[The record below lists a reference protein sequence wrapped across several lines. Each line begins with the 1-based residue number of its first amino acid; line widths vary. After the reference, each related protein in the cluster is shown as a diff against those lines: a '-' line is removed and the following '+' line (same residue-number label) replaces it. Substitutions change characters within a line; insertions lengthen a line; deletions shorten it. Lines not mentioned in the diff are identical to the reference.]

1 MNSIR
6 LPGNSIRNR
15 GRVGE
20 HEFVLTCFPPMT
32 ETTHNMTIKRWWM
45 GAGLVAC
52 LVTSSISAEAQDQE
66 SAPVDETFLLSD
78 DVADEFLLQVEVPLV
93 NVTATILNSFGG
105 YVEDLTADEFTIFE
119 DGIEQEIA
127 FFSHDENVPVSI
139 GILVDVSGSMRYK
152 LQQTLQTAREVA
164 MALSPEDEVFI
175 MTYAEDSNV
184 LTDFTQTGPHIQQIF
199 RGIRTGG
206 DTHQFDAIGL
216 ALRMMDNAK
225 HQKKVLVLLTDG
237 FDTESRLTIEDVD
250 ELLKQAEVLVYA
262 IGIDDDDLD
271 PEVLRRIRYHVYHYM
286 LARLTDVTGGRAFRI
301 YTGRRYALRSL
312 AEILLEEL
320 HQQYTLSYYP
330 TSGSGETSWRE
341 IRLRLEN
348 SDATVRHRT
357 GYYAGGGF
365 GVE

>member
-1 MNSIR
+1 
-6 LPGNSIRNR
+6 
-15 GRVGE
+15 
-20 HEFVLTCFPPMT
+20 VLTCFPPMT
-32 ETTHNMTIKRWWM
+32 ETIFIMITRRWWF
-45 GAGLVAC
+45 GAGLAAC
-52 LVTSSISAEAQDQE
+52 LMASSVLVEAQDQE
-66 SAPVDETFLLSD
+66 SAPVEAAFLLSD

-105 YVEDLTADEFTIFE
+105 YVEDLIATDFTIFE
-119 DGIEQEIA
+119 DGIEQEIS
-127 FFSHDENVPVSI
+127 FFSHDENVPVSL

-152 LQQTLQTAREVA
+152 LQQSLQTAREMA

-184 LTDFTQTGPHIQQIF
+184 LTDFTQTGSHIQQIF

-225 HQKKVLVLLTDG
+225 HQKKVLLLLTDG
-237 FDTESRLTIEDVD
+237 FDTQSRLTIEDVD
-250 ELLKQAEVLVYA
+250 DLLKQAEVLVYA
-262 IGIDDDDLD
+262 IGIDDDDTD
-271 PEVLRRIRYHVYHYM
+271 PEVRRRTRYHVYHYM

-330 TSGSGETSWRE
+330 TSVGIESSWRE

-357 GYYAGGGF
+357 GYYTGGGL